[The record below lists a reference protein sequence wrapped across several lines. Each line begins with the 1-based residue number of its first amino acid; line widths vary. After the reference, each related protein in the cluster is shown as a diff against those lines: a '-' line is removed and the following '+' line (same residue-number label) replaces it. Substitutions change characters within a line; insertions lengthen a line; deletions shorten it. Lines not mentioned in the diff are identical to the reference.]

1 LGELVGED
9 FPPVC
14 LVSEHRDKLWNRRL
28 TVLMSSPVKLVAE
41 ALAYRWGE
49 LQETPPEFIGDLM
62 IELTTAL
69 EAAHRSGEEERA
81 ECLDE
86 VLDLLAEGIYK
97 YEHRAG
103 EEVEEER
110 LDRAITEIRTYLL
123 FEKWHSKD

>member
-1 LGELVGED
+1 
-9 FPPVC
+9 
-14 LVSEHRDKLWNRRL
+14 
-28 TVLMSSPVKLVAE
+28 MSSPVKLVAE

-62 IELTTAL
+62 VELTTAL

-97 YEHRAG
+97 YEHGAG

-110 LDRAITEIRTYLL
+110 LDRAIAEIRTYYYLKSGIL
-123 FEKWHSKD
+123 RGKASGAEGTEPKQSKPAEMLSDRDEISIILN